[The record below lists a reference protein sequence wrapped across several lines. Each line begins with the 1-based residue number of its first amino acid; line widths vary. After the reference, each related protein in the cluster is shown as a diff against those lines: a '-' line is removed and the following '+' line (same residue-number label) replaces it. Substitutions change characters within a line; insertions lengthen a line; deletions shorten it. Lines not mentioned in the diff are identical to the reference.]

1 MTRVRAVNDLRV
13 RAWEGGRR
21 EAAQS
26 PAEDEPPEGAEP
38 PEGVP
43 ARTPAGD
50 GTSLSGAPAE

>member
-13 RAWEGGRR
+13 RAREGGRR

-26 PAEDEPPEGAEP
+26 PAEDEP